1 MCLAVPAKVIEIN
14 DSKAKVDYGG
24 VTRTIDISLVNIK
37 LDEYVIVHAGFAIE
51 ILDPEEALIRE
62 YNREHFG
69 LRGMKERA
77 NSLGGTCQLHSK
89 LDSGTSVQ
97 INIPLD
103 ALDRRG

>member
-1 MCLAVPAKVIEIN
+1 MAHHASASEASVIL
-14 DSKAKVDYGG
+14 DVATDQAAL
-24 VTRTIDISLVNIK
+24 TIRDNGQ
-37 LDEYVIVHAGFAIE
+37 GF
-51 ILDPEEALIRE
+51 DPEEALIRE

-89 LDSGTSVQ
+89 PASGTSVH